1 MLFYF
6 FCFAMALIKFFA
18 TTKSCD
24 KATIFCA
31 GSAAAAVANPFKN
44 RKRKSEKLKRKNV
57 FNWKILKWHNWDSA
71 IWRSMRYMSMGDAQL
86 RQKTWKKLIF
96 FQFFPSLLGELLP
109 LTAALACFGQHKTPR
124 KRNVKTDRPLF
135 TVTSPGPSLSLSLSL
150 SPSTFGWGFWR
161 ACAAHLGAMSVCML
175 LATKNQ
181 PHLPPP
187 PPFAGALQRGSL
199 AFHVAIHL
207 VFEINFELRAF
218 WIPFMMKCFQCEI
231 IDKNSLNATNA

>member
-1 MLFYF
+1 MLCFMFLLLLLFVMLFYF

-71 IWRSMRYMSMGDAQL
+71 ICRSMRYMSMGDAQL

-96 FQFFPSLLGELLP
+96 FQFSPSLLGELLP

-135 TVTSPGPSLSLSLSL
+135 TVTSPDPSLSLSPL
-150 SPSTFGWGFWR
+150 
-161 ACAAHLGAMSVCML
+161 
-175 LATKNQ
+175 
-181 PHLPPP
+181 
-187 PPFAGALQRGSL
+187 PPFAEAFEELALL
-199 AFHVAIHL
+199 I
-207 VFEINFELRAF
+207 
-218 WIPFMMKCFQCEI
+218 
-231 IDKNSLNATNA
+231 